1 MVKVEFLGPIGL
13 DAMELEVAN
22 LKELREILV
31 RNEQVAKWLELC
43 AVAVNDEI
51 VSDIDTK
58 LNDGDRIC
66 ILPPVCGG

>member
-22 LKELREILV
+22 LKELKEILAQ
-31 RNEQVAKWLELC
+31 NEQVSKWLKLC
-43 AVAVNDEI
+43 AVALNDEI
-51 VSDIDTK
+51 INDINTELK
-58 LNDGDRIC
+58 SGDRIC

>member
-13 DAMELEVAN
+13 DAMEVEVAN
-22 LKELREILV
+22 LKELKEILAQ
-31 RNEQVAKWLELC
+31 NKQVSKWLELC
-43 AVAVNDEI
+43 AVAINDEI
-51 VSDIDTK
+51 ASDINTK